1 MLNFGRLHCGNRHAC
16 ANTLNGLWLVLM
28 IALAAL
34 YLSQLSIFAQLG
46 ISPLLVGIA
55 LGMFYG
61 NTLRSQVPE
70 AWEPGIVFS
79 TKHLLRLAIVLYG
92 FRVTFQQI
100 TAIGMPGLLVD
111 AVVLASTLFLGTWAG
126 VRLFRLDKETS
137 VLCAAGSA
145 ICGAAAVLATEPV
158 VRAESHKAAIAVA
171 TVVLFGTLGMFLFPL
186 LYSLNLPIT
195 EQQAGI
201 FLGATVHE
209 VAQVVAA
216 GNAIS
221 PETATTA
228 VIVKMTRV
236 MMLAPVLILLGI
248 WWSRRSAMPD
258 DNDTT
263 QGMAKITIPWF
274 AIGFIA
280 VAGFNSLHLL
290 PSQLVGAINDFD
302 TLLLT
307 IAMTA
312 LGMETNMSKLKGVG
326 MKPFYLAALLFVW
339 LTVSGAAAVYFLS

>member
-1 MLNFGRLHCGNRHAC
+1 MIKFGSLHCNSRHAC
-16 ANTLNGLWLVLM
+16 ANTLNGLWLVVM

-34 YLSQLSIFAQLG
+34 YLSQLSFFAHLG

-70 AWEPGIVFS
+70 AWVPGIVFS
-79 TKHLLRLAIVLYG
+79 TKYLLRLAIVLYG

-100 TAIGMPGLLVD
+100 AEVGIPGLLVNF
-111 AVVLASTLFLGTWAG
+111 VVLASTLLIGAWAG
-126 VRLFRLDKETS
+126 VRLFRLDKETA

-171 TVVLFGTLGMFLFPL
+171 TVVLFGTIAMFLFPL
-186 LYSLNLPIT
+186 LYSLDMPFT
-195 EQQAGI
+195 EKQAGI
-201 FLGATVHE
+201 FIGATVHE
-209 VAQVVAA
+209 VAQVVAT

-221 PETATTA
+221 PDITTTA
-228 VIVKMTRV
+228 VIAKMTRV

-248 WWSRRSAMPD
+248 FWSRSSTMLSG
-258 DNDTT
+258 NDATR
-263 QGMAKITIPWF
+263 MAKITIPWF
-274 AIGFIA
+274 AVGFIA
-280 VAGFNSLHLL
+280 VAGFNSLHWL
-290 PSQLVGAINDFD
+290 PSDIVGAINNFG
-302 TLLLT
+302 TFLLT

-326 MKPFYLAALLFVW
+326 LKPFYLAALLFVW
-339 LTVSGAAAVYFLS
+339 LIVSGATAVYFLV

>member
-1 MLNFGRLHCGNRHAC
+1 MFKFGSVHCNNRRAC

-34 YLSQLSIFAQLG
+34 YLSQLSFLVHLG

-61 NTLRSQVPE
+61 NTLRSQVPD
-70 AWEPGIVFS
+70 AWVPGIVFS

-100 TAIGMPGLLVD
+100 AEVGMPGLLVD
-111 AVVLASTLFLGTWAG
+111 FVVLASTLLLGTWAG
-126 VRLFRLDKETS
+126 VRLFRLDKETA
-137 VLCAAGSA
+137 VLCSAGSA

-171 TVVLFGTLGMFLFPL
+171 TVVLFGTIAMFLFPL
-186 LYSLNLPIT
+186 LFSLNMPFT
-195 EQQAGI
+195 EKQAGI
-201 FLGATVHE
+201 FIGATVHE

-221 PETATTA
+221 PETTTTA

-248 WWSRRSAMPD
+248 LWSRNGTKLT
-258 DNDTT
+258 DNDASR
-263 QGMAKITIPWF
+263 GMAQITIPWF

-280 VAGFNSLHLL
+280 VAGFNSLHWL
-290 PSQLVGAINDFD
+290 PNSFVSAINDFD

-326 MKPFYLAALLFVW
+326 MKPFYLAALLFAW
-339 LTVSGAAAVYFLS
+339 LIVSGVASVYFLS